1 MISRAERSSRTGM
14 AVIFPI
20 MRATRL
26 RRSSVASGE
35 ASRGRRN
42 RSLSPSED
50 LDEIL
55 AWREERT
62 VTQNLT
68 LHYDRMM
75 LILDPTPLARG
86 LVRKKVEVVNYID
99 GRFAIRSN
107 GVDLPFKLFDKIRT
121 VEPGT
126 IVENKRLSEV
136 LAHVQAQQAAYLP
149 NRRRHDVMRQRPP
162 NNLEAPGLPSK
173 STKVRPSRGATA
185 PNATPPTL
193 GG

>member
-75 LILDPTPLARG
+75 LPRSDIIGPRPRTQESRS
-86 LVRKKVEVVNYID
+86 RKLHRRPICD
-99 GRFAIRSN
+99 
-107 GVDLPFKLFDKIRT
+107 T
-121 VEPGT
+121 VERGRSAVQ
-126 IVENKRLSEV
+126 IVR
-136 LAHVQAQQAAYLP
+136 
-149 NRRRHDVMRQRPP
+149 
-162 NNLEAPGLPSK
+162 
-173 STKVRPSRGATA
+173 
-185 PNATPPTL
+185 
-193 GG
+193 